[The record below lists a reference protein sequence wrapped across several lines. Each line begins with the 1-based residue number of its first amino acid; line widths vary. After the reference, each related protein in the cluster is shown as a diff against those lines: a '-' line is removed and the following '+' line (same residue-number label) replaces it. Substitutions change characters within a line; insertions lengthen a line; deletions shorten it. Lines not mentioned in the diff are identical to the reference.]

1 MAQQE
6 LVAFGLAVRQQRGRL
21 ALSQEELAERSNLH
35 RTYISGVERGQR
47 NIGLLNVH
55 KVAAAL
61 GVSASDL
68 LASAEVFR
76 RKGRR

>member
-1 MAQQE
+1 M
-6 LVAFGLAVRQQRGRL
+6 AFGLAIRERRRRL
-21 ALSQEELAERSNLH
+21 ALSQEALAERSELH
-35 RTYISGVERGQR
+35 RTYISGIERGQR

-61 GVSASDL
+61 GISASEL